1 MMQGPTQQK
10 NVLRQVL
17 LWNLALF
24 AGLGMAGWA
33 ADSSA
38 LLANAIL
45 FSLFLFSLAMVLT
58 LVRLFKGPSA
68 QDRVLALDYLYIL
81 AMLMMLTLGIR
92 YASDTY
98 FEAALLIALFGFVG
112 SFALA
117 KFLLR
122 GEVIE

>member
-1 MMQGPTQQK
+1 M
-10 NVLRQVL
+10 
-17 LWNLALF
+17 
-24 AGLGMAGWA
+24 
-33 ADSSA
+33 SA
-38 LLANAIL
+38 LLTNAIL
-45 FSLFLFSLAMVLT
+45 FTLSVFTLAMVLT
-58 LVRLFKGPSA
+58 LIRLFKGPSA
-68 QDRVLALDYLYIL
+68 QDRVLALDYLY
-81 AMLMMLTLGIR
+81 MLMMLVLGIR

>member
-1 MMQGPTQQK
+1 M
-10 NVLRQVL
+10 
-17 LWNLALF
+17 
-24 AGLGMAGWA
+24 
-33 ADSSA
+33 SA
-38 LLANAIL
+38 LLSNAIMLSLLL
-45 FSLFLFSLAMVLT
+45 FSVAMILT
-58 LVRLFKGPSA
+58 LIRLFKGPAA
-68 QDRVLALDYLYIL
+68 QDRVLALDYLYII
-81 AMLMMLTLGIR
+81 AMLMMLALGIR